1 LPGDTDQPTDP
12 KASDAQLRLMFALFG
27 ELGMTDRDARLKW
40 ALEQLGREL
49 ETAADLTDLEASTLI
64 DRLQTT
70 VENTHATDEG
80 DA

>member
-1 LPGDTDQPTDP
+1 
-12 KASDAQLRLMFALFG
+12 MFALFG

-40 ALEQLGREL
+40 ASEQLGREL
-49 ETAADLTDLEASTLI
+49 ETADLTDLEASTLI

-70 VENTHATDEG
+70 VENLHATEDG